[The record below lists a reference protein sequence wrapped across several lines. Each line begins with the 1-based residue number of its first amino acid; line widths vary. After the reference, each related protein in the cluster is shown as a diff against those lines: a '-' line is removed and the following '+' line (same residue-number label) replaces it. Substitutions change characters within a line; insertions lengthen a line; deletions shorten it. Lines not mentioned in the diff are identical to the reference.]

1 MFFKSICIDNYT
13 EMEMIVLVKFK
24 AFDYKGGRALKRW
37 RAPRIITVAALKE
50 AVGIGIQALAV
61 RKQDR
66 YAWQEEQIAKAVL
79 QFLENV
85 MIQAHIELPRDEAL
99 ALEDA
104 INDDFKELYA
114 DMEVIQDAREN
125 YGMNRKMS
133 KKAKLLSG

>member
-1 MFFKSICIDNYT
+1 MKD
-13 EMEMIVLVKFK
+13 
-24 AFDYKGGRALKRW
+24 
-37 RAPRIITVAALKE
+37 
-50 AVGIGIQALAV
+50 AVGVGIQALAV

-66 YAWQEEQIAKAVL
+66 YAWQEEQIAKGVL

-85 MIQAHIELPRDEAL
+85 MIQAHIEMPRAEAL

-104 INDDFKELYA
+104 IQDDFKELYA
-114 DMEVIQDAREN
+114 DMEVIQEARES